1 MARPEERYHVDFQV
15 LLNWQSPKG
24 IRQIPARCTN
34 LSASGAQVETLEPF
48 AARVSVVVTSEHFG
62 RMGNAV
68 VRYCR
73 RTGMSYD
80 VGLQFTES
88 FRLAEPSRQ
97 VILERVLKKT

>member
-1 MARPEERYHVDFQV
+1 MARPEQRYHVDFQV
-15 LLNWQSPKG
+15 ILNWQDLKG
-24 IRQIPARCTN
+24 VRQVPARCTN
-34 LSASGAQVETLEPF
+34 LSASGAQIETLEAFP
-48 AARVSVVVTSEHFG
+48 ARAVVVVTSEHFG

-73 RTGMSYD
+73 RTGMKYD

-97 VILERVLKKT
+97 LILEQVLKKT